1 MAKKAKKPLG
11 FISLLSVAI
20 GVVVAQIC
28 FVTVLQGV
36 GLGGYSFLIS
46 LVIAFILCICYVF
59 SFAELSLM
67 MPKAGGLGT
76 YTEPALGHVASIVA
90 TLCGYLAPAIFGLPA
105 ELFLVEQIIE
115 LVYPG
120 VIGNLGVFIV
130 LTIMVLN
137 LLGIEIFSTFQNILA
152 FMMVLALLIIGVT
165 GIMSPNSGLSPD
177 VGFFSSIRD
186 SGMGVLSLSVLAFWA
201 FVGIE
206 FTCSLVEEA
215 DNAAKNLPRAMISA
229 AFVLLFLYILVALAG
244 IRVLPEDIL
253 QSSEIPHYLM
263 VDKLFGDSAK
273 LIAVVIAITATCSTF
288 NSVIASV
295 PRMLLGMANNNQL
308 PKAFGKLHPRTN
320 APWVSIVF
328 VVLCILI
335 PTVMMRN
342 MENIFLLLM
351 ISAAVLW
358 LLAYVIAHVNVIIL
372 RRKYPD
378 YHRPFKTPW
387 YPLPQIVGIVGI
399 AYLIINNS
407 PSPELTGKIYIN
419 VGIFLGITL
428 LYAVLWVKFKMKKD
442 LFEPEAIDHVF

>member
-1 MAKKAKKPLG
+1 MSQTTKKPLG

-20 GVVVAQIC
+20 GVVVAQMC

-36 GLGGYSFLIS
+36 GLGGYAFVLS
-46 LVIAFILCICYVF
+46 LGIAFILCLCYVF
-59 SFAELSLM
+59 SFAELALM

-90 TLCGYLAPAIFGLPA
+90 TICGYLAPAIFGLPA

-120 VIGNLGVFIV
+120 SIGNLGVFIV
-130 LTIMVLN
+130 LVIMVLN
-137 LLGIEIFSTFQNILA
+137 LLGVEIFSTFQNILA

-165 GIMSPNSGLSPD
+165 GLTSADSVLPPD
-177 VGFFSSIRD
+177 VTFFTSIQD
-186 SGMGVLSLSVLAFWA
+186 SGMGVLSLAVLAFWA

-206 FTCSLVEEA
+206 FTCSLIEEA
-215 DNAAKNLPRAMISA
+215 DNPAKNLPKAMISA
-229 AFVLLFLYILVALAG
+229 AFVLLFLYLLVALAG
-244 IRVLPEDIL
+244 IRVLPIDIL
-253 QSSEIPHYLM
+253 QSSEVPHYLM
-263 VDKLFGDSAK
+263 VEKLFGDGGK
-273 LIAVVIAITATCSTF
+273 LIVAVVAITATCSTF

-308 PKAFGKLHPRTN
+308 PKAFARLHPKTK

-335 PTVMMRN
+335 PTVVMRN
-342 MENIFLLLM
+342 MEDIFLLLM

-358 LLAYVIAHVNVIIL
+358 LLAYIIAHVNVIIL

-378 YHRPFKTPW
+378 YKRPFKTPW
-387 YPLPQIVGIVGI
+387 YPLPQIIGIIGIV
-399 AYLIINNS
+399 YLIINNS
-407 PSPELTGKIYIN
+407 PSPEMTSKIYVN
-419 VGIFLGITL
+419 VGIFLGVTL
-428 LYAVLWVKFKMKKD
+428 LYAVLWVKFKMKKG
-442 LFEPEAIDHVF
+442 LFEPEPIDHVL